1 MKIDGTSKDHLK
13 KTKEK
18 NNAALLMNKFR
29 SLNGIYTYL
38 PFIILYYLHINSSK
52 TIEKYKKIY
61 NFVRIL
67 YMYSFIYK
75 H

>member
-1 MKIDGTSKDHLK
+1 
-13 KTKEK
+13 
-18 NNAALLMNKFR
+18 MNKFR